1 MHFRYDING
10 LRALAVLSVVIFH
23 FAEEKLPGGFIGV
36 DVFFVISWYL
46 MTSIIIN
53 KLDKDR
59 FRQDLGGLLNAY
71 QEVAARLGL
80 ITRESQGGTS
90 GPVLIKNQFRKFIMK
105 ATVKITLKYG
115 VLDPQGKAI
124 EKSLVQLGFSGVN
137 EVRQGKLIELD
148 IDADT
153 PEAAEKQITEMCEK
167 LLANTVIE
175 NYDIQLNL
183 AD

>member
-1 MHFRYDING
+1 
-10 LRALAVLSVVIFH
+10 
-23 FAEEKLPGGFIGV
+23 
-36 DVFFVISWYL
+36 
-46 MTSIIIN
+46 
-53 KLDKDR
+53 
-59 FRQDLGGLLNAY
+59 
-71 QEVAARLGL
+71 
-80 ITRESQGGTS
+80 
-90 GPVLIKNQFRKFIMK
+90 MK

-124 EKSLVQLGFSGVN
+124 EKSLGQLGFFGVN